1 VGGRYRE
8 QLLLLLQLQQGK
20 GEVCV
25 GCRQE
30 NMKKKASIEQGGE
43 IVERIIWRRC
53 QKERE
58 RKRGEE
64 RRERVN
70 R

>member
-1 VGGRYRE
+1 
-8 QLLLLLQLQQGK
+8 
-20 GEVCV
+20 
-25 GCRQE
+25 
-30 NMKKKASIEQGGE
+30 MKKKASIEQGGE

-58 RKRGEE
+58 RERKRGEE

>member
-1 VGGRYRE
+1 
-8 QLLLLLQLQQGK
+8 
-20 GEVCV
+20 
-25 GCRQE
+25 
-30 NMKKKASIEQGGE
+30 MKKKASIEQGGE

-64 RRERVN
+64 RRGERG
-70 R
+70 